1 MKRAVDRGIVEI
13 GFINPRDFAENR
25 YRKVDL
31 PLIGGGAG
39 MLMTIQPLVDAL
51 NSIEEESHIVALSPS
66 GKRFT
71 QKDAIRFAKFDS
83 ITLISGRYEGVDER
97 VIECCVDEVISIG
110 DYILTG
116 GEVASLVVADA
127 TIRNL
132 EGVLGNSESLEGES
146 FENYLLEAPNF
157 AKPVDGVPS
166 IYLSGNHKKMEEL
179 RNRLSELKTQFFRP
193 DLYQKYQIYQ
203 KGKR

>member
-1 MKRAVDRGIVEI
+1 MKINFVSIFPNLIAPYFEDSILKRAIDRGIVEI

-71 QKDAIRFAKFDS
+71 QR
-83 ITLISGRYEGVDER
+83 
-97 VIECCVDEVISIG
+97 
-110 DYILTG
+110 
-116 GEVASLVVADA
+116 
-127 TIRNL
+127 
-132 EGVLGNSESLEGES
+132 
-146 FENYLLEAPNF
+146 
-157 AKPVDGVPS
+157 
-166 IYLSGNHKKMEEL
+166 
-179 RNRLSELKTQFFRP
+179 
-193 DLYQKYQIYQ
+193 
-203 KGKR
+203 